1 MKKFIYLG
9 IIGVG
14 VYFIYKKYMKFTDRL
29 TYKINSIKFNLD
41 KSLDTEFKTMY
52 FTVDT
57 TLINPEPINLK
68 VNSLQLFFSTKN
80 KTFAQIIT
88 QDNFIIKAKNSMSI
102 KLPLEIDLNSLPVT
116 FKNILTNFKKGELSI
131 NIFGKVSTE
140 LGEVK
145 FNEVKSLL

>member
-116 FKNILTNFKKGELSI
+116 FKNILTNFKQGELSI

>member
-52 FTVDT
+52 FTIDT
-57 TLINPEPINLK
+57 TLINPEPTNLN